1 MNNLR
6 LVYFKMRALAE
17 APQLMLN
24 YTGTPYSYEMAWEYF
39 GQPWSEVKTSV
50 PYRQLPMLIVDNDTR
65 ICQSGAITRFLA
77 QLTGLQPEDPL
88 MGGEVDALY
97 ETSQEMFMPLN
108 PTINFAVGEKFE
120 SMRSELLEQIQPRL
134 ADFERLLNAKP
145 DMPFFFGKAPFY
157 CDFGVFHHVNL
168 ALFLDEGLLGAY
180 PRLREFMSTLEGLAG
195 VREYLA
201 NRPELIGVG
210 TQPQLVIDG
219 VARPTGV
226 VNE

>member
-88 MGGEVDALY
+88 MRGEVDALY

>member
-50 PYRQLPMLIVDNDTR
+50 AYRQLPMLVVDNDTR
-65 ICQSGAITRFLA
+65 ICQSGAITRLLA

-88 MGGEVDALY
+88 MRGEVDALY

-145 DMPFFFGKAPFY
+145 DMPFFFGETPFY

-180 PRLREFMSTLEGLAG
+180 PRLREFMFTLEGLAG

-226 VNE
+226 INQ

>member
-39 GQPWSEVKTSV
+39 GQTWSEVKTSV
-50 PYRQLPMLIVDNDTR
+50 PYRQLPMLVVDNDTR

-88 MGGEVDALY
+88 MRGEVDALY

-120 SMRSELLEQIQPRL
+120 SMKSELLEQIQPRL

-145 DMPFFFGKAPFY
+145 DMPFFFGEAPFY

-226 VNE
+226 GNE

>member
-50 PYRQLPMLIVDNDTR
+50 PYRQLPMLVVDNDTR

-88 MGGEVDALY
+88 MRGEVDALY

-145 DMPFFFGKAPFY
+145 DMPFFFGEAPFY

-168 ALFLDEGLLGAY
+168 ALFLDEGLLEAY
-180 PRLREFMSTLEGLAG
+180 PCLREFMSTLAGLAG

>member
-39 GQPWSEVKTSV
+39 GQTWSEVKTSV
-50 PYRQLPMLIVDNDTR
+50 PYRQLPMLVVDNDTR

-88 MGGEVDALY
+88 MRGEVDALY

-108 PTINFAVGEKFE
+108 PTINFAFGEKFE
-120 SMRSELLEQIQPRL
+120 SMKSELLEQIQPRL

-145 DMPFFFGKAPFY
+145 DMPFFFGEEPFY

>member
-50 PYRQLPMLIVDNDTR
+50 PYRQLPMLIVDNNTR

-88 MGGEVDALY
+88 MRGEVDALY

-120 SMRSELLEQIQPRL
+120 SMKSELLEQIQPRL

-145 DMPFFFGKAPFY
+145 DMPFFFGETPFY

-180 PRLREFMSTLEGLAG
+180 PRLREFMSTLEGLTG

-201 NRPELIGVG
+201 NRPELVGVG

>member
-39 GQPWSEVKTSV
+39 GQTWSEVKTSV
-50 PYRQLPMLIVDNDTR
+50 PYRQLPMLVVDNDTR

-77 QLTGLQPEDPL
+77 QITGLQPEDPL
-88 MGGEVDALY
+88 MRGEVDALY

-120 SMRSELLEQIQPRL
+120 SMKSELLEQIQPRL

-145 DMPFFFGKAPFY
+145 DMPFFFGEEPFY

-168 ALFLDEGLLGAY
+168 ALFLNEGLLEAY

-201 NRPELIGVG
+201 NRPELVGVG

>member
-39 GQPWSEVKTSV
+39 GQTWSEVKTSV
-50 PYRQLPMLIVDNDTR
+50 PYRQLPMLVVDNDTR

-77 QLTGLQPEDPL
+77 QKTGLQPEDPL
-88 MGGEVDALY
+88 MRGEVDALY

-120 SMRSELLEQIQPRL
+120 SMKSELLEQIQPRL

-145 DMPFFFGKAPFY
+145 DMPFFFGETPFY

-168 ALFLDEGLLGAY
+168 ALFLDEGLLEAY
-180 PRLREFMSTLEGLAG
+180 PRLREFMSTLAGLAG

-201 NRPELIGVG
+201 NRPELVGVG

>member
-50 PYRQLPMLIVDNDTR
+50 AYRQLPMLVVDNDTR

-88 MGGEVDALY
+88 MRGEVDALY

-120 SMRSELLEQIQPRL
+120 SMKSELLEQIQPRL

-145 DMPFFFGKAPFY
+145 DMPFFFGETPFY
-157 CDFGVFHHVNL
+157 CDFGVFHHLNL
-168 ALFLDEGLLGAY
+168 ALFLDEGLLEAY
-180 PRLREFMSTLEGLAG
+180 PRLREFMSTLAGLAG

-201 NRPELIGVG
+201 NRPELVGVG

>member
-180 PRLREFMSTLEGLAG
+180 PRLREFMSTLEGLVG

>member
-39 GQPWSEVKTSV
+39 GQTWSEVKTSV
-50 PYRQLPMLIVDNDTR
+50 PYRQLPMLVVDNDTR

-88 MGGEVDALY
+88 MRGEVDALY

-120 SMRSELLEQIQPRL
+120 SMKSELLEQIQPRL

-145 DMPFFFGKAPFY
+145 DMPFFFGEAPFY

>member
-1 MNNLR
+1 MADLR

-17 APQLMLN
+17 APQLLLH
-24 YTGTPYSYEMAWEYF
+24 YTGTPYSYEMAWDYF
-39 GQPWSEVKTSV
+39 GQPWSEAKTSV
-50 PYRQLPMLIVDNDTR
+50 PYRQLPMLVVDDNTR

-77 QLTGLQPEDPL
+77 QLTGMQPQDPL
-88 MGGEVDALY
+88 LRADVDALY

-120 SMRSELLEQIQPRL
+120 SAKSDLLEQLQPRL
-134 ADFERLLNAKP
+134 ADFERLLGATL
-145 DMPFFFGKAPFY
+145 DSPFFFGETPFY

-168 ALFLDEGLLGAY
+168 ALFLDEDLLSPFPNLDA
-180 PRLREFMSTLEGLAG
+180 FMAAVEGLSG
-195 VREYLA
+195 VSEYLSS
-201 NRPELIGVG
+201 RPDLIGVG

>member
-39 GQPWSEVKTSV
+39 GQTWSEVKTSV
-50 PYRQLPMLIVDNDTR
+50 PYRQLPMLVVDNDTR

-77 QLTGLQPEDPL
+77 ERTGLQPEDPL
-88 MGGEVDALY
+88 MRGEVDALY

-120 SMRSELLEQIQPRL
+120 SMKSELLEQIQPRL

-145 DMPFFFGKAPFY
+145 DMPFFFGEAPFY

-210 TQPQLVIDG
+210 TQPQLVING

>member
-17 APQLMLN
+17 APQLMLH

-50 PYRQLPMLIVDNDTR
+50 AYRQLPMLVVDNDTR

-88 MGGEVDALY
+88 MRGEVDALY

>member
-120 SMRSELLEQIQPRL
+120 SMKSELLEQIQPRL
-134 ADFERLLNAKP
+134 ADFERLLNAKL

>member
-39 GQPWSEVKTSV
+39 GQTWSEVKTSV
-50 PYRQLPMLIVDNDTR
+50 PYRQLPMLVVDNDTR

-77 QLTGLQPEDPL
+77 QITGLQPEDPL
-88 MGGEVDALY
+88 MRGEVDALY

-120 SMRSELLEQIQPRL
+120 SMKSELLEQIQPRL

-145 DMPFFFGKAPFY
+145 DMPFFFGETPFY

-168 ALFLDEGLLGAY
+168 ALFLDEGLLEAY
-180 PRLREFMSTLEGLAG
+180 PRLREFMSTLAGLAG

-201 NRPELIGVG
+201 NRPELVGVG

>member
-39 GQPWSEVKTSV
+39 GQTWSEVKTSV
-50 PYRQLPMLIVDNDTR
+50 PYRQLPMLVVDNDTR

-88 MGGEVDALY
+88 MRGEVDALY

-120 SMRSELLEQIQPRL
+120 SMKSELLEQIQPRL

-145 DMPFFFGKAPFY
+145 DMPFFFGETPFY

>member
-1 MNNLR
+1 VNNLR

-50 PYRQLPMLIVDNDTR
+50 PYRQLPMLVVDNDTR

-88 MGGEVDALY
+88 MRGEVDALY

>member
-6 LVYFKMRALAE
+6 LVYFKRRALAE
-17 APQLMLN
+17 APQLMLS

-50 PYRQLPMLIVDNDTR
+50 PYQQLPMLVVDNDTR

-145 DMPFFFGKAPFY
+145 DMPFFFGEAPFY

-168 ALFLDEGLLGAY
+168 ALFLNEGLLGAY
-180 PRLREFMSTLEGLAG
+180 PRLKEFMSTLEGLAG

>member
-120 SMRSELLEQIQPRL
+120 SMKSELLEQIQPRL

-145 DMPFFFGKAPFY
+145 DMPFFFGEEPFY

-168 ALFLDEGLLGAY
+168 VLFLDEGLLGAY

>member
-6 LVYFKMRALAE
+6 LIYFKMRALAE

-50 PYRQLPMLIVDNDTR
+50 PFRQLPMLIVDDDTR

-77 QLTGLQPEDPL
+77 ERTGLQPEDPL
-88 MGGEVDALY
+88 MRAEVDALY
-97 ETSQEMFMPLN
+97 ETSQEMFRPLN
-108 PTINFAVGEKFE
+108 PTINFAVGAEFE
-120 SMRSELLEQIQPRL
+120 SMKAELLEQIEPRL
-134 ADFERLLNAKP
+134 ADFERLLIAKP
-145 DMPFFFGKAPFY
+145 DMPFFFGERPFY

-168 ALFLDEGLLGAY
+168 ALFLDQDLLGAY
-180 PRLREFMSTLEGLAG
+180 PRLKEFMSTLEGLAG

-219 VARPTGV
+219 VARSTGV

>member
-50 PYRQLPMLIVDNDTR
+50 PYRQLPMLVVDNDTR

-77 QLTGLQPEDPL
+77 QLTGLQPEDPP
-88 MGGEVDALY
+88 MRGEVDALY

-120 SMRSELLEQIQPRL
+120 SMKSELLEQIQPRL

-145 DMPFFFGKAPFY
+145 DMPFFFGETPFY

>member
-17 APQLMLN
+17 APQLMLH

-50 PYRQLPMLIVDNDTR
+50 AYRQLPMLVVDNNIR

-88 MGGEVDALY
+88 MRGEVDALY

-120 SMRSELLEQIQPRL
+120 SVNSELLEQIHPRL

-145 DMPFFFGKAPFY
+145 DIPFFFGETPFY

-201 NRPELIGVG
+201 NRPELVGVG

>member
-39 GQPWSEVKTSV
+39 GQTWSEVKTSV
-50 PYRQLPMLIVDNDTR
+50 PYRQLPMLVVDNDTR

-77 QLTGLQPEDPL
+77 ERTGLQPEDPL
-88 MGGEVDALY
+88 MRGEVDALY

-120 SMRSELLEQIQPRL
+120 SMKSELLEQIQPRL

-145 DMPFFFGKAPFY
+145 DMPFFFGETPFY

-168 ALFLDEGLLGAY
+168 ALFLDEGLLEAY
-180 PRLREFMSTLEGLAG
+180 PRLREFMSTLAGLAG

-201 NRPELIGVG
+201 NRPELVGVG

>member
-50 PYRQLPMLIVDNDTR
+50 PYRQLPMLVVDNDTR

-88 MGGEVDALY
+88 MRGEVDALY

-145 DMPFFFGKAPFY
+145 DMPFFFGETPFY

-168 ALFLDEGLLGAY
+168 ALFLDERLLGAY
-180 PRLREFMSTLEGLAG
+180 PRLREYMSTLAGLAG

>member
-50 PYRQLPMLIVDNDTR
+50 AYRQLPMLVVDNDTR

-88 MGGEVDALY
+88 MRGEVDALY

-120 SMRSELLEQIQPRL
+120 SMKSELLEQIQPRL

-145 DMPFFFGKAPFY
+145 DMPFFFGETPFY

>member
-39 GQPWSEVKTSV
+39 GQTWSEVKTSV
-50 PYRQLPMLIVDNDTR
+50 PYRQLPMLVVDNDTR

-88 MGGEVDALY
+88 MRGEVDALY

-120 SMRSELLEQIQPRL
+120 SMKSELLEQIQPRL

-145 DMPFFFGKAPFY
+145 DMPFFFGETPFY

-168 ALFLDEGLLGAY
+168 ALFLDEGLLEAY
-180 PRLREFMSTLEGLAG
+180 PRLREFMSTLAGLAG

-201 NRPELIGVG
+201 NRPELVGVG